1 MRAVAIRYF
10 MMTTDPKLADTITKI
25 IDIDTPP
32 SHVWRVLTDPHAM
45 PAWMSDEPLEVE
57 TRWEIGGPIV
67 LRGILHGRLRFENR
81 GVVQAFEPGRRLRY
95 THWNT
100 LSRRVLADVPENH
113 AIFSFSLAPSAD
125 GTRLT
130 LVLGNLTDQAV
141 YGHLNFYWDIT
152 LMVLKQ
158 FCEAARIPEG

>member
-1 MRAVAIRYF
+1 
-10 MMTTDPKLADTITKI
+10 MTTDSQLADTITKT
-25 IDIDTPP
+25 IDIDAPP
-32 SHVWRVLTDPHAM
+32 SLVWRALTDPHVM

-113 AIFSFSLAPSAD
+113 AIFSFSLAPSAA
-125 GTRLT
+125 GTRLV
-130 LVLGNLTDQAV
+130 LELGNLMDAAV
-141 YGHLNFYWDIT
+141 YGHLDFYWDVT
-152 LMVLKQ
+152 LMELKN
-158 FCEAARIPEG
+158 FCETAGVPEA

>member
-1 MRAVAIRYF
+1 
-10 MMTTDPKLADTITKI
+10 MTTDPELPDTITKT
-25 IDIDTPP
+25 IDIDAPP
-32 SHVWRVLTDPHAM
+32 SLVWRALTDPCCM

-81 GVVQAFEPGRRLRY
+81 GVVQVFETERMLRY
-95 THWNT
+95 TNWNT
-100 LSRRVLADVPENH
+100 LSRRVLPEVPENH
-113 AIFSFSLAPSAD
+113 TIFSFFLAPLGS
-125 GTRLT
+125 GTRLV

-141 YGHLNFYWDIT
+141 CGHLNFYWDIT

-158 FCEAARIPEG
+158 FCETAGIPEE